1 MIFIQ
6 ATVSGYGG
14 KPVSLFSAYDPDAE
28 VLAISVEADYRRER
42 RENCVVLTND
52 LTIPRDGLFTDENM
66 QEGINAFFSLKT
78 GIASDG
84 KSPRL
89 TFGERA
95 GRSDPA
101 SVIEKD
107 GVDMSGFRYRI
118 SEAVTCS
125 QVAAVITCWYAYKR
139 AGTVQS
145 MFSMVD
151 SLNNIQDRLGA
162 GEIITF

>member
-1 MIFIQ
+1 MILIQ
-6 ATVSGYGG
+6 STVSGYGG

-52 LTIPRDGLFTDENM
+52 LTVPRDGLFTEDDM
-66 QEGINAFFSLKT
+66 QDGINAFFSLKT

-89 TFGERA
+89 TFGSRA
-95 GRSDPA
+95 GRADPS

-107 GVDMSGFRYRI
+107 GVDTSGFRYRI
-118 SEAVTCS
+118 SDAVTCS

-139 AGTVQS
+139 AGTLQN
-145 MFSMVD
+145 MFAMVD
-151 SLNNIQDRLGA
+151 SLNSIGDRLNA
-162 GEIITF
+162 GEVITF